1 MPTTITISPIAQFKK
16 AFLPLGSL
24 PYCNDIVY
32 PFRDRYWAENAH
44 NKAIGLILETG
55 IRVTARVGE
64 YCLGES
70 IRMGLIITPA
80 PEEDMIDDEV
90 PGEVMEPDWWNG
102 PAERE

>member
-1 MPTTITISPIAQFKK
+1 MSTTIAISPIAQFKK

-24 PYCNDIVY
+24 PYQNGIVY

-64 YCLGES
+64 S
-70 IRMGLIITPA
+70 IRMGLIITPV
-80 PEEDMIDDEV
+80 PEEEMIDDEV

-102 PAERE
+102 AEERE